1 MLEKDIKKVLIS
13 EEEIQSK
20 TIELGK
26 ILADEYKDKN
36 PLLLGILRGSV
47 PFLAELVKRMD

>member
-36 PLLLGILRGSV
+36 PLLLGILRGS
-47 PFLAELVKRMD
+47 

>member
-26 ILADEYKDKN
+26 ILA
-36 PLLLGILRGSV
+36 
-47 PFLAELVKRMD
+47 